1 MKVLTMDT
9 ERFAVPELLFQPSDI
24 GINQAGIV
32 EATWQSLQK
41 LPMVSNKQYLAHM
54 HLENICLHT
63 DSHTDMHTNINI
75 FFICRTFLYHIR
87 FIFHTV
93 HECDC
98 THVISCA
105 HTHKYVK

>member
-1 MKVLTMDT
+1 MYVWMHGWMKVLTMDT

-75 FFICRTFLYHIR
+75 FSFVAHFVP
-87 FIFHTV
+87 HTI
-93 HECDC
+93 HLPY
-98 THVISCA
+98 SA
-105 HTHKYVK
+105 

>member
-1 MKVLTMDT
+1 MDT

-75 FFICRTFLYHIR
+75 FSFFAH
-87 FIFHTV
+87 F
-93 HECDC
+93 C
-98 THVISCA
+98 TTYDSSSIQCMSAIA
-105 HTHKYVK
+105 HML

>member
-1 MKVLTMDT
+1 MDT

-41 LPMVSNKQYLAHM
+41 LPMVRNKQYLAHM

-75 FFICRTFLYHIR
+75 FSFVAHFVPHTIHPPYRVYVRLHTCNISSKCMRTY
-87 FIFHTV
+87 T
-93 HECDC
+93 
-98 THVISCA
+98 
-105 HTHKYVK
+105 